1 MSEVSNLD
9 ILEQKIGQAIEKLN
23 RMDRENHELR
33 TRLEQL
39 EQEKQGLASERD
51 TLAAQLSSAQQS
63 GANLDDLRGR
73 VDGILS
79 KFELL
84 DL

>member
-1 MSEVSNLD
+1 MCNEYEDQFRAFHKANPRVY
-9 ILEQKIGQAIEKLN
+9 EAIVAKT
-23 RMDRENHELR
+23 EL
-33 TRLEQL
+33 L

>member
-1 MSEVSNLD
+1 VSNLD
-9 ILEQKIGQAIEKLN
+9 ILEQKIGQAIDKLN
-23 RMDRENHELR
+23 RMGQENHELR

-39 EQEKQGLASERD
+39 EQERQGLVSERD
-51 TLAAQLSSAQQS
+51 TLAAQLDVAQRS
-63 GANLDDLRGR
+63 GANLADLRGR